1 MKRYFLSLFL
11 IASLNIYAEKNDKN
25 ESNDFDYSSF
35 ELSII
40 QTDTTDIGAKIS
52 FPLPGSLYIVVE
64 RRAEEI
70 DSQNGSYEKIIN
82 SARLG
87 IHAGIGDIFSSISS
101 RGLKL
106 NIKNIFD
113 VYAELGIKGTAY
125 ETNINSF
132 SEDDSKANAIAG
144 IRFGDPKGWEGKF
157 FIDFSKDAE
166 VVRKECP
173 VGQVCTQSVEFIL
186 DDEADKKFG
195 AGILYN
201 VNKRSAIS
209 IEMSSS
215 KLFDT
220 SLKVGYKF
228 NF

>member
-1 MKRYFLSLFL
+1 MKRYFLSLIL
-11 IASLNIYAEKNDKN
+11 IASFNINADKDDDK
-25 ESNDFDYSSF
+25 SRDFDYSYL

-40 QTDTTDIGAKIS
+40 QTDTTDIGAKITL
-52 FPLPGSLYIVVE
+52 PLPGGLYVVAE

-70 DSQNGSYEKIIN
+70 DSQNGSYERIIN

-87 IHAGIGDIFSSISS
+87 IHAGIGDIFGSISS
-101 RGLKL
+101 KGVKL
-106 NIKNIFD
+106 SVKNIFD

-132 SEDDSKANAIAG
+132 SEDDSKANAVAG
-144 IRFGDPKGWEGKF
+144 IRFGSPKGWEGKLF
-157 FIDFSKDAE
+157 VDFSKDAE
-166 VVRKECP
+166 VVQKECP
-173 VGQVCTQSVEFIL
+173 TGQVCTQAIEFML
-186 DDEADKKFG
+186 DEDSDQKIG

-201 VNKRSAIS
+201 FNKRSAIS
-209 IEMSSS
+209 VEMFSS

-220 SLKVGYKF
+220 SLKIGYLI

>member
-1 MKRYFLSLFL
+1 MERYFLSLFL

-52 FPLPGSLYIVVE
+52 FPLPGSLYIVAE

-144 IRFGDPKGWEGKF
+144 IRFGNPKGWEGKF